1 MLFMVAWNEEGVFA
15 QAKGHDLKFKVATLY
30 AEGGFAGILLPHQ
43 NLMIALPQ
51 VNIQKIIGIAQ
62 FIKEL
67 IYSWMG

>member
-1 MLFMVAWNEEGVFA
+1 MVAWNEEGVFA

-51 VNIQKIIGIAQ
+51 VNSVVGLVGRLFGHGI
-62 FIKEL
+62 K
-67 IYSWMG
+67 